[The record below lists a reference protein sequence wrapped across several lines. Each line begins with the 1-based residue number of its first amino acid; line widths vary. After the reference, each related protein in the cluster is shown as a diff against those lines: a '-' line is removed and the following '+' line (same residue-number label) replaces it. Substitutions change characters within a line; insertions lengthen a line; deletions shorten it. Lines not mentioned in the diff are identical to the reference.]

1 MFSTALFV
9 LGAVGLASATQ
20 VKYIKASA
28 TDPLNSQGNWTLH
41 SIAPS
46 TFILEDAPDA
56 TTSNVS
62 AYLNGKQVKMDCPYD
77 GLVAALL
84 PVEGVDPKQYTF
96 DFVKADAKLA
106 EGAITDGWFEEDAI
120 PGINYPDLK
129 KIGNSN
135 VSQEGFFEVVDDGDF
150 DFPALSW
157 IAQKPQN
164 GQGYQIVIDYAHDAE
179 WLLSARSNAA
189 ARRSPHVATL
199 LHSARTRSSSP
210 APATTKPVGSSIPY
224 PIDEAN
230 PPALL
235 IPDAAEFTTMFKVKP
250 VYAVDLEL
258 PDAVVV
264 SKMYTMKLVQGEPLR
279 NQTYLPRTLSKSPD
293 ALRDLPAQRT
303 DSEQTV
309 DSPFASGLN
318 TPADVGNQTNP
329 FDYAHRKVFGE
340 DGEEPADQKMPALDT
355 VHGRAL
361 GGKQSGSDT
370 PRARVPSLNEA
381 ALRALAME
389 RVESDA
395 SSSSVGGDSPLLET
409 GEARDSI
416 YSMPNTSIS
425 PALKGASPALPA
437 QAEGVPPSVSFSVPD
452 DTVQITA
459 GPTASAVNIAPP
471 DMAAVSSTRAVYAA
485 DDDADP
491 FADPFSD
498 AHEFVDSIM
507 GEDAASGSTTAN
519 ANLNVPNARV
529 NLADSILDQGPVRKN
544 DAADDDP
551 FLPVSGATGATISAN
566 TDTFILSNSS
576 VVDSTSSVGIPD
588 MDSLDFIA
596 SLGIRPPAPSMTGL
610 AAVAE
615 SESATLNPGMT
626 TSMSLGAAAASLHN
640 IANSAEANANT
651 SIDDD
656 APLDSDDSFDS
667 DASMYTTRDNNASL
681 DYSRGGYTHV
691 NNIDYELANDL
702 DYALDYDVAPMPA
715 SFPVSSI
722 YALDVQRLAVG
733 FLKVLLFLPWCVAV
747 GAVILLA
754 PEYMEVVAFGAPEK
768 EATSSFVDDAKS
780 DDAKPNGADDSKADG
795 SSWSSESVAGSA
807 SRATAP
813 ADGARTGSSTATS
826 LASTLAAYLPTHVG
840 LYPYTPRGIRRLA
853 HWAEYALP
861 HVAIFGAAVVG
872 LIYVLGAY
880 VDAMVCAAVVVGAV
894 GVGVVRLGA
903 AGGGVV
909 ANGREGSANGR
920 EEGIADVRPGEV
932 DGEVVGG
939 EGNGVDG
946 IQGGQT
952 ARAARVGMDDA
963 ETVRVI
969 LKAYVMGREIPGM
982 RRVGGGDD
990 GFVWV

>member
-1 MFSTALFV
+1 MFSTTLFV

-46 TFILEDAPDA
+46 AFILEDAPDA

-62 AYLNGKQVKMDCPYD
+62 AYLDGKQVKMDCPYD

-84 PVEGVDPKQYTF
+84 PVDGSDPKQYTF
-96 DFVKADAKLA
+96 EFVKADAKLA
-106 EGAITDGWFEEDAI
+106 DGAITDGWFEEDAI

-135 VSQEGFFEVVDDGDF
+135 VNQEGFFDVVDDGDF

-157 IAQKPQN
+157 IEQKPQN
-164 GQGYQIVIDYAHDAE
+164 GQGYQVVIDYAHDAE
-179 WLLSARSNAA
+179 CIQVRYLPRSTVAI
-189 ARRSPHVATL
+189 RKSPHVYQAVSAAAS
-199 LHSARTRSSSP
+199 HSKSRH
-210 APATTKPVGSSIPY
+210 PVAASEPRGTWITY
-224 PIDEAN
+224 PVDEPN

-235 IPDAAEFTTMFKVKP
+235 IPDAAEFTTMFKVEP
-250 VYAVDLEL
+250 FYAVDLEL
-258 PDAVVV
+258 PDAAEV
-264 SKMYTMKLVQGEPLR
+264 SKMYTMKSVQGE
-279 NQTYLPRTLSKSPD
+279 TLGRCSTRRDRGS
-293 ALRDLPAQRT
+293 ASVTRQRLRDLPAKRT

-340 DGEEPADQKMPALDT
+340 DGEEPTDQKMPALDT

-381 ALRALAME
+381 ALKALAME

-437 QAEGVPPSVSFSVPD
+437 QAEGVAPSVSFSVPD

-485 DDDADP
+485 DDDVDP

-507 GEDAASGSTTAN
+507 GDDAASGLTTAN
-519 ANLNVPNARV
+519 TNLNVPNARAS
-529 NLADSILDQGPVRKN
+529 LADSILDQGPVRKN

-551 FLPVSGATGATISAN
+551 FLPGSGATCATTSAN

-576 VVDSTSSVGIPD
+576 VVDSTSSVGIAD

-615 SESATLNPGMT
+615 SESATLNPGAT

-640 IANSAEANANT
+640 IANSAKANANT
-651 SIDDD
+651 AIDDD
-656 APLDSDDSFDS
+656 APLDSDNSFDS

-681 DYSRGGYTHV
+681 DHSRGGYTLA

-702 DYALDYDVAPMPA
+702 DYALDYDVAPMPV
-715 SFPVSSI
+715 SLTVSSI
-722 YALDVQRLAVG
+722 YALDVQTLAVG

-754 PEYMEVVAFGAPEK
+754 PEYLEVVAFGAPEK
-768 EATSSFVDDAKS
+768 EDATGSLVDDAKS
-780 DDAKPNGADDSKADG
+780 EDAKPNGADNSKADG

-807 SRATAP
+807 SRATSP
-813 ADGARTGSSTATS
+813 ADGAQNGSSTAAS
-826 LASTLAAYLPTHVG
+826 VASTLAAYLPTHVG

-894 GVGVVRLGA
+894 GVGVVRMGA
-903 AGGGVV
+903 VG
-909 ANGREGSANGR
+909 GSANGR
-920 EEGIADVRPGEV
+920 EEGIVDVRPGEGDES

-939 EGNGVDG
+939 EDDGAEGGEGV
-946 IQGGQT
+946 
-952 ARAARVGMDDA
+952 RAAPRVGMDDA

-969 LKAYVMGREIPGM
+969 LKAYLMGREIPGM
-982 RRVGGGDD
+982 RRVGDGDD